1 MKIGYGLKE
10 FVIKLNYF
18 RSIYR
23 FFWIKIAVE
32 WSKNIYNL
40 IIAIGF
46 NFYVIT
52 VIYSLNCCD
61 QSITIRLSQDFK
73 SDCLDISPIYHRY
86 IFDISPIFYQKIK
99 LTYVCIID
107 PIFL

>member
-10 FVIKLNYF
+10 FMIKLNYF

-32 WSKNIYNL
+32 WSKNIYHL
-40 IIAIGF
+40 IIAVGF

-61 QSITIRLSQDFK
+61 RFITIGSSQDFK
-73 SDCLDISPIYHRY
+73 SDWISNLTVWIYIYDISPIY
-86 IFDISPIFYQKIK
+86 P
-99 LTYVCIID
+99 
-107 PIFL
+107 